1 MSGHDEPMSYD
12 DIPEETRRRVE
23 SEIAAMAPPCL
34 KLEPDEWLAM
44 REIAITA
51 MDTFYERAVWA
62 DAGLPHGPTAFD
74 LETLEQAIEL
84 LSDLRCRLVDLED

>member
-1 MSGHDEPMSYD
+1 MTEHDEPMRYE

-23 SEIAAMAPPCL
+23 SEIAGMAPPCL
-34 KLEPDEWLAM
+34 KLEPEEWLAM

-51 MDTFYERAVWA
+51 MDTFYERAVWT

-74 LETLEQAIEL
+74 LETLDQAIEL
-84 LSDLRCRLVDLED
+84 LSDLRDRLADLEG